1 MSKSTFAKAS
11 FNYYFFRYEN
21 PRRKNFINPSHAKH
35 PKIIKIKNDI
45 IFIFTLFCG
54 ASEKFDLFEA
64 PKKCENKKI
73 MSLFPLITLGKQGLW
88 LHFVEPPTYAISVSV
103 SIILF

>member
-73 MSLFPLITLGKQGLW
+73 MSLFPL
-88 LHFVEPPTYAISVSV
+88 LHWENKGYDY
-103 SIILF
+103 ILLNPLLMPFLFPFQ